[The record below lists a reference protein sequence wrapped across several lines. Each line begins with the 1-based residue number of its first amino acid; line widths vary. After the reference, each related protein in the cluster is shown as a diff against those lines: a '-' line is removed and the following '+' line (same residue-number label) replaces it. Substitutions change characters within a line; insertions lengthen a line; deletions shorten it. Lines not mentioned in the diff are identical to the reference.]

1 MATARRP
8 MNRQGMQF
16 AIGMVAL
23 LGLLG
28 LATMVVWFGEL
39 QGVFRVRRTYY
50 VTFTHAMG
58 AEAKAPVRR
67 AGMRIGE
74 IERVDYDE
82 KHSVVVATVKLEGD
96 NILRDG
102 DEPRLKSGSLLTGD
116 VYIDVETRPDMR
128 GRPDRRPIPPGSV
141 VEGRP
146 PIDIGATAE
155 SAQTIVPNA
164 NKTLEDL
171 SKASQQWTTV
181 GERATKIMDMN
192 EKELNVLLQQSRESV
207 ERLNTTLQ
215 AFNDTLD
222 KKTQSNIRLT
232 MQNLA
237 DASNDLSPLVDSSR
251 KTIDQISS
259 TTKKLDEVANNLQT
273 ATKPLAERSDST
285 SKNLELT
292 SRNMAQASEDMAS
305 MLRRFDASEGTLKR
319 LLNDPRLY
327 QNLDESALKLNR
339 SLTELEFVLK
349 DLSVFAD
356 KIARHPGELGVQGVL
371 TKDKGT
377 KQIPPSEIKAAGDK
391 PNRFHR

>member
-1 MATARRP
+1 
-8 MNRQGMQF
+8 MNRQAMQF

-28 LATMVVWFGEL
+28 LATMIVWFGEL
-39 QGVFRVRRTYY
+39 QSVFRIRRTYY

-74 IERVDYDE
+74 IQSVNYDE
-82 KHSVVVATVKLEGD
+82 KHSLVVATINLEGD
-96 NILRDG
+96 NVLREG
-102 DEPRLKSGSLLTGD
+102 DEPRLKTASLLTGD

-128 GRPDRRPIPPGSV
+128 GRADRRPIPPGSV

-146 PIDIGATAE
+146 PVDLGSTAE
-155 SAQTIVPNA
+155 SAQSIMPQA
-164 NKTLEDL
+164 NRTMEDL

-181 GERATKIMDMN
+181 GDRTQRILEQN
-192 EKELNVLLQQSRESV
+192 EKELNILLQQSRESV

-222 KKTQSNIRLT
+222 KRTQANIRMT

-237 DASNDLSPLVDSSR
+237 DASNDLTPLVESSR
-251 KTIDQISS
+251 RTIGQIEN
-259 TTKKLDEVANNLQT
+259 TTKKLDDVANNLQT
-273 ATKPLAERSDST
+273 ATKPYAERSET
-285 SKNLELT
+285 T
-292 SRNMAQASEDMAS
+292 SRNLDLTTRNLAQATEDLS
-305 MLRRFDASEGTLKR
+305 VMLRRFDQSEGTLKR
-319 LLNDPRLY
+319 LMNDPQLY
-327 QNLDESALKLNR
+327 QNLDEAAVKLNR
-339 SLTELEFVLK
+339 ALGELEPTLK

-356 KIARHPGELGVQGVL
+356 KVARHPGELGVQGVL

-377 KQIPPSEIKAAGDK
+377 KQIPPSELKEYGEH
-391 PNRFHR
+391 PRRLR